1 VRSIT
6 VQQLSEL
13 DAPSVVDVR
22 EPDEYA
28 AVHAVGVIPIPMQTV
43 PERLDE
49 LPEGTIHLI
58 CKSGGRSGRV
68 AAYLEQ
74 QGYDVVNVEGGTDAW
89 VAAGLPTES
98 GASA

>member
-1 VRSIT
+1 MRSIT

-13 DAPSVVDVR
+13 DAPSVIDVR
-22 EPDEYA
+22 EPDEVA
-28 AVHAVGVIPIPMQTV
+28 AVRAVGVTPIPMATV
-43 PERLDE
+43 PTRLDE
-49 LPEGTIHLI
+49 LPDGTVYLI

-68 AAYLEQ
+68 AEYLEQ

-98 GASA
+98 GAA